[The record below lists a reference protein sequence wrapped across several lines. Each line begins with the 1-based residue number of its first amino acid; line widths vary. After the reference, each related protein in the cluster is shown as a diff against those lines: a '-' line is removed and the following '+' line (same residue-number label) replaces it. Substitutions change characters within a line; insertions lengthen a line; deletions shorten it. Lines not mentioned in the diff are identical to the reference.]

1 LGNKKVMV
9 IVLNPAFSCHTF
21 SHSLLCQAAPP
32 VVPRKEAPKATGFT
46 SKFTQAA
53 SAPRTVAP
61 RERAERT
68 ASSSAGPSKQRVPV
82 AVTKSDDLFDM
93 LNDDENP
100 GETKRSNKDSKKLVK
115 KTKVVGSFRS
125 GDGRQ
130 DEDPTQYDNDY
141 GASYDNADI
150 EIDDARPAQGNITA
164 VETKPVLANLDTMA
178 SSAALSS
185 GSAPA
190 PVARVLPQKAA
201 SNLPSATEM
210 FGFEVA
216 EIKDDPLEEA
226 ADAASDKQFESL
238 SDDAPLRM
246 YWFDAC
252 EERGGKVFLFGKI
265 NEGSVQAPKYASC
278 CLSVEGIDRN
288 VFFLPRPFKLERD
301 GTPTDVPISLDEVH
315 AEVQGKLRSMG
326 ITKKKV
332 KPVKRK
338 YMFGFIDPHVPPEA
352 FYYKVSYPFS
362 VDALASDT
370 SGASFSRVF
379 GTTAGALELLLLKRK
394 IKGPCWLEIRGAT
407 KNTNPLS
414 WCKHEFQINSPKRV
428 SVCVGS
434 TDDLRPPTLN
444 VVSLNMQTILKG
456 GANEI
461 AMVSIVAHPSVNF
474 EGPTPRWEK
483 TLSHQFTAIR
493 KLDEALP
500 MGFEK
505 ILKTKKPT
513 AEIHQNERSLLN
525 MVTAKL
531 QTIDPDV
538 IVGHNFLGF
547 SLDVLLHRMQAQ
559 KIVGWSRLGRL
570 RRTIMPKLQGGGRSS
585 YGERAVM
592 SGRLVCDTYLVAKE
606 LLLRETSYGLVEL
619 CRSQLK
625 CKVDDSPDI
634 NEIPL
639 AFSES
644 DTLFN
649 LMNVNETSSG
659 LALSLMFKLAA
670 LPLFKQLT
678 NLAGNLLS
686 RSLTG
691 ARAERV
697 EYLLLHRFYGEKYVL
712 PDKLG
717 YSEATSKA
725 AKVAPHKGA
734 KSTVESKSERADA
747 LEGEDQAGDG
757 DDDEW
762 DGGAAGGSGK
772 GRRKPQYLGGLVLE
786 PKRGL
791 YDKFVLLL
799 DFNSLYPSIIQE
811 FNICFTTVSY
821 PGPDAPYMLPMPQE
835 QGKLPQ
841 VLAELVAKRKEVKK
855 LMERETNPFDQE
867 RLNIRQLAL
876 KILANSTYGCLGFSG
891 SRFYAKP
898 LAELITSKG
907 REILQLT
914 VSTVK
919 NELGME
925 VVYGDTD
932 SIMVDSGCE
941 DILKAREMANK
952 VSKAISKSY
961 KLLELG
967 VDGIYRPL
975 LLLQKK
981 KYAAVAVKCDA
992 EGKITGQSLEK
1003 KGLDLV
1009 RRDWCVLSKEVGE
1022 KVLGYLM
1029 SGKPRE
1035 EVLEQVHDCLRKTAD
1050 DIRSNRIP
1058 VESFVIT
1065 KGLTKDPSEYPDAKN
1080 QPHVVVALAMRA
1092 EGKNISAGMHIPYV
1106 VCKPLPG
1113 QPAGNVSTRAF
1124 SVDALKKDPS
1134 LQIDTDWYF
1143 SQQLHPPISRLCAVI
1158 EGTDSARIAEC
1169 LGLDGSKFHST
1180 VTHGRESEESFTL
1193 VSSDESFRNATKV
1206 FANCNKCNSEVHFE
1220 GPFRLSAVGKWVDG
1234 FQCPDDSCGGCLPI
1248 SSVRA
1253 AAHKVLRQSVSKYFD
1268 CWLTCSEQT
1277 CGLRTR
1283 QMSLRP
1289 FYDDSKALPE
1299 LGRCCIRKGC
1309 NGQLKE
1315 EYSTKDM
1322 HLQLQYLC
1330 VCIITL
1336 V

>member
-1 LGNKKVMV
+1 
-9 IVLNPAFSCHTF
+9 
-21 SHSLLCQAAPP
+21 
-32 VVPRKEAPKATGFT
+32 
-46 SKFTQAA
+46 
-53 SAPRTVAP
+53 
-61 RERAERT
+61 
-68 ASSSAGPSKQRVPV
+68 
-82 AVTKSDDLFDM
+82 VTKSDKSDDLFDM
-93 LNDDENP
+93 LNDEENP
-100 GETKRSNKDSKKLVK
+100 GDRKRSKKDFNKPAR
-115 KTKVVGSFRS
+115 KTQVVAAFR
-125 GDGRQ
+125 GEADRQ
-130 DEDPTQYDNDY
+130 VEEAANYDVDN
-141 GASYDNADI
+141 GGSYDHADI
-150 EIDDARPAQGNITA
+150 DIDDARPQGHIVAEESKSLSNDA
-164 VETKPVLANLDTMA
+164 GASDRALLASPEKGSGVA
-178 SSAALSS
+178 S
-185 GSAPA
+185 
-190 PVARVLPQKAA
+190 ARKVLPQQAA

-210 FGFEVA
+210 FGFQLADIKEDPEEEVA
-216 EIKDDPLEEA
+216 NE
-226 ADAASDKQFESL
+226 ASDHKVEAM

-278 CLSVEGIDRN
+278 CLLVEGVERN
-288 VFFLPRPFKLERD
+288 VFFLPRPFRLERD
-301 GTPTDVPISLDEVH
+301 GTQTDVSISFDEVH
-315 AEVQGKLRSMG
+315 AEVQAKLKSMG

-370 SGASFSRVF
+370 SGSTYSRVF

-394 IKGPCWLEIRGAT
+394 IKGPCWLEIQGAT
-407 KNTNPLS
+407 KVTNPLS
-414 WCKHEFQINSPKRV
+414 WCKHEFQIASPKRV

-434 TDDLRPPTLN
+434 TEELRPPTLN

-456 GANEI
+456 GSNEI

-483 TLSHQFTAIR
+483 TLSHNLTAIR

-505 ILKTKKPT
+505 NLKSKKPT

-531 QTIDPDV
+531 QSIDPDV

-570 RRTIMPKLQGGGRSS
+570 RRNLMPKLQGGGRSS

-625 CKVDDSPDI
+625 CKIDDSPDI

-644 DTLFN
+644 ADSLFN
-649 LMNVNETSSG
+649 LMNINETSAG

-717 YSEATSKA
+717 YSEASSKASKA
-725 AKVAPHKGA
+725 APV
-734 KSTVESKSERADA
+734 KSGKAVHEAKSERADA
-747 LEGEDQAGDG
+747 VEGEELGGDG

-762 DGGAAGGSGK
+762 DGGAAVGSGK

-811 FNICFTTVSY
+811 FNICFTTVTY
-821 PGPDAPYMLPMPQE
+821 PGPDTPYMLPMPQD

-981 KYAAVAVKCDA
+981 KYAAVAVKCDS
-992 EGKITGQSLEK
+992 EGKITGQTLEK

-1022 KVLGYLM
+1022 KVLGFLM

-1035 EVLEQVHDCLRKTAD
+1035 DVIEQVHECLRKTAD
-1050 DIRSNRIP
+1050 DIRSNRVP
-1058 VESFVIT
+1058 AESFVIT

-1092 EGKNISAGMHIPYV
+1092 EGKNVSAGMHIPYV

-1124 SVDALKKDPS
+1124 SVDALKKDPT

-1169 LGLDGSKFHST
+1169 LGLDGSKFHSA

-1206 FANCNKCNSEVHFE
+1206 FATCNKCSSEVHFE

-1234 FQCPDDSCGGCLPI
+1234 FQCPDESCGGCLPI

-1253 AAHKVLRQSVSKYFD
+1253 ATHKVLRQCMSKYFD

-1299 LGRCCIRKGC
+1299 LGRCCIRKDC

-1330 VCIITL
+1330 VLTNACLPPFFSHLTPSLL
-1336 V
+1336 VGCRCLTRSISQSASKRTICSARRTSTRLFPAPRCLKPCERTSRFLKRTCVL

>member
-1 LGNKKVMV
+1 
-9 IVLNPAFSCHTF
+9 
-21 SHSLLCQAAPP
+21 
-32 VVPRKEAPKATGFT
+32 
-46 SKFTQAA
+46 
-53 SAPRTVAP
+53 
-61 RERAERT
+61 
-68 ASSSAGPSKQRVPV
+68 
-82 AVTKSDDLFDM
+82 
-93 LNDDENP
+93 
-100 GETKRSNKDSKKLVK
+100 
-115 KTKVVGSFRS
+115 
-125 GDGRQ
+125 
-130 DEDPTQYDNDY
+130 
-141 GASYDNADI
+141 
-150 EIDDARPAQGNITA
+150 
-164 VETKPVLANLDTMA
+164 
-178 SSAALSS
+178 
-185 GSAPA
+185 
-190 PVARVLPQKAA
+190 
-201 SNLPSATEM
+201 M

-216 EIKDDPLEEA
+216 EIKEDPEEEIA
-226 ADAASDKQFESL
+226 NAASDQKFEAM

-252 EERGGKVFLFGKI
+252 EERGGKVYLFGKI
-265 NEGSVQAPKYASC
+265 NEGSAQAPKYASC
-278 CLSVEGIDRN
+278 CLSVEGVERN
-288 VFFLPRPFKLERD
+288 VFFLPRPFRLERD
-301 GTPTDVPISLDEVH
+301 GTQTDMPISMDEVH
-315 AEVQGKLRSMG
+315 AEVQAKLRSMS

-338 YMFGFIDPHVPPEA
+338 FMFGFIDPHVPREA
-352 FYYKVSYPFS
+352 VYYKVTYPFS
-362 VDALASDT
+362 VDAMASDT
-370 SGASFSRVF
+370 SGATYSRVF

-394 IKGPCWLEIRGAT
+394 IKGPCWLEIQGAT
-407 KNTNPLS
+407 KITNPVS
-414 WCKHEFQINSPKRV
+414 WCKHEFQIASPKRV

-434 TDDLRPPTLN
+434 SEELRPPTLN

-505 ILKTKKPT
+505 NLKTKKPT
-513 AEIHQNERSLLN
+513 AEVHQNERSLLN
-525 MVTAKL
+525 MVLAKL
-531 QTIDPDV
+531 QSIDPDV

-559 KIVGWSRLGRL
+559 KVINWSKLGRL
-570 RRTIMPKLQGGGRSS
+570 RRTMMPKLQGGGRSS

-619 CRSQLK
+619 SRSQLK
-625 CKVDDSPDI
+625 CKIDDSPDI

-639 AFSES
+639 AFADS
-644 DTLFN
+644 DALFN
-649 LMNVNETSSG
+649 LMNINETSSG

-725 AKVAPHKGA
+725 SKVAPPKGGKA
-734 KSTVESKSERADA
+734 APEVKSERAEA
-747 LEGEDQAGDG
+747 HEGDEQGAD

-772 GRRKPQYLGGLVLE
+772 GRKKPQYLGGLVLE

-811 FNICFTTVSY
+811 FNICFTTVAY
-821 PGPDAPYMLPMPQE
+821 PGPDAPYMLPMAQDA
-835 QGKLPQ
+835 GKLPQ
-841 VLAELVAKRKEVKK
+841 VLQELVAKRKEVKK

-992 EGKITGQSLEK
+992 EGKITGQTLEK

-1022 KVLGYLM
+1022 KVLSHLM

-1035 EVLEQVHDCLRKTAD
+1035 EVIEHVHECLRKTAD
-1050 DIRSNRIP
+1050 DIRSNRLPI
-1058 VESFVIT
+1058 ESFVIT

-1124 SVDALKKDPS
+1124 SVDALKKDPA
-1134 LQIDTDWYF
+1134 LQVDTDWYF

-1193 VSSDESFRNATKV
+1193 VSSDESFRNATKL
-1206 FANCNKCNSEVHFE
+1206 FATCNKCSTEVHFE
-1220 GPFRLSAVGKWVDG
+1220 GPCRLSAVGKWVDG
-1234 FQCPDDSCGGCLPI
+1234 FQCPDESCGGSLPI

-1268 CWLTCSEQT
+1268 CWLACSEQT

-1289 FYDDSKALPE
+1289 YYDDGKALPE
-1299 LGRCCIRKGC
+1299 FGRCCIRKDC

-1330 VCIITL
+1330 VSANNCSPLSYHPLPPAPLPLTPFVAEYHFSMKSTWLSASRRTISSVLRTNTL
-1336 V
+1336 LCPAPPCRIL

>member
-1 LGNKKVMV
+1 VG
-9 IVLNPAFSCHTF
+9 S
-21 SHSLLCQAAPP
+21 
-32 VVPRKEAPKATGFT
+32 
-46 SKFTQAA
+46 
-53 SAPRTVAP
+53 
-61 RERAERT
+61 
-68 ASSSAGPSKQRVPV
+68 SKQRMAPV

-93 LNDDENP
+93 LNDEENP
-100 GETKRSNKDSKKLVK
+100 GDSKRSGKDSKKPAK
-115 KTKVVGSFRS
+115 KTKVAGSFRV

-130 DEDPTQYDNDY
+130 DEEAARHDHDNDY

-150 EIDDARPAQGNITA
+150 EIDDARPAQSNI
-164 VETKPVLANLDTMA
+164 VVEETKPLLADVAVA

-185 GSAPA
+185 VPA
-190 PVARVLPQKAA
+190 LRVLPQKAA
-201 SNLPSATEM
+201 SNLPSATEL

-216 EIKDDPLEEA
+216 EVKDDPAEEA
-226 ADAASDKQFESL
+226 ADTASDQKFEAM

-265 NEGSVQAPKYASC
+265 NEGSAQAPKYASC
-278 CLSVEGIDRN
+278 CLSVEGMERN

-315 AEVQGKLRSMG
+315 AEVQAKLRSMG

-352 FYYKVSYPFS
+352 FYYKVTYPFS

-370 SGASFSRVF
+370 SGASYSRVF

-394 IKGPCWLEIRGAT
+394 IKGPCWLEIQGAT
-407 KNTNPLS
+407 KISNPLS
-414 WCKHEFQINSPKRV
+414 WCKHEFQVTSPKRV

-434 TDDLRPPTLN
+434 TEELRPPTLN

-505 ILKTKKPT
+505 VLKTKKPT

-559 KIVGWSRLGRL
+559 KIMGWSRLGRL
-570 RRTIMPKLQGGGRSS
+570 RRNIMPKLQGGGRSS

-625 CKVDDSPDI
+625 CKIDDSPDI

-644 DTLFN
+644 DALFN
-649 LMNVNETSSG
+649 LMNINETSSG

-725 AKVAPHKGA
+725 AKVAPPKGG
-734 KSTVESKSERADA
+734 KSSSESKAERAEA
-747 LEGEDQAGDG
+747 LEGEEQVGDG

-821 PGPDAPYMLPMPQE
+821 PGPDSPYMLPMPQD

-855 LMERETNPFDQE
+855 LMEREANPFDQE

-932 SIMVDSGCE
+932 SIMVDSGCD

-992 EGKITGQSLEK
+992 EGKITGQTLEK

-1106 VCKPLPG
+1106 VCKPPPG

-1124 SVDALKKDPS
+1124 SVEALKKDPS

-1169 LGLDGSKFHST
+1169 LGLDGSKFHSA
-1180 VTHGRESEESFTL
+1180 VTHGRESEDSFTL

-1206 FANCNKCNSEVHFE
+1206 FANCNKCNAEVHFE
-1220 GPFRLSAVGKWVDG
+1220 GPCRLSAVGKWVDG

-1289 FYDDSKALPE
+1289 FYDDGKALPE

-1330 VCIITL
+1330 VCFIFMSFPLTSSPPPL
-1336 V
+1336 PPPLPPLSFVFFQSFFV